1 MWLTMLRRRWLPGAG
16 VLLLS
21 AFFMGFHLLAHGYRF
36 GLVEDAHAIH
46 LPFLLQT
53 LDPALFPGDPMLA
66 TRAGYPSFYFQLLA
80 LATGL
85 ASIPT
90 LFLVIHLLTLLA
102 YLTAAAGLSL
112 RLAPD
117 RMPRRPLV
125 VGLLLTL
132 SLLPV
137 LGGDDL
143 ILRSA
148 LPRHVGM
155 ALALWALL
163 AGLLE
168 WRLLAFALAGLLINL
183 HALSGAFALALL
195 LGGDLLRLP
204 WRRWAAPLL
213 AAALG
218 LLLALPTL
226 IWSWQ
231 AREPIT
237 PAWIDLLRLRSAQHS
252 FPLTWPL
259 TDFVT
264 FGLWIGLAGLG
275 WWPQRRSAQ
284 GRWLAGAALAVALLA
299 LIGFLGAEVW
309 PVGLVLRWQLF
320 RSTKFLTLLALPLVV
335 SWLLSRWDRGGL
347 ARAGGLVVFMALFV
361 PFPTVWIAGVLAGLL
376 LTAVAFWA
384 PLDAL
389 GRMAAERIYQAASG
403 RRLSR
408 LMTWPAGARWT
419 AAALLLALLVSTAAA
434 FTQPQVPPDLLA
446 AWRDVQAW
454 ARQNTPVD
462 ATFMTPPYY
471 YGFRVESERPVVG
484 EWKDGTQQYF
494 SVPFTAAWWQR
505 MQDLHAAN
513 ASDTRYNDLSA
524 AEVTAL
530 AQKYQAR
537 FAVFFNDTELPF
549 SIIYRN
555 AWFRVYQV
563 LPDPGR

>member
-21 AFFMGFHLLAHGYRF
+21 ALFIGFHLLAHGYRF
-36 GLVEDAHAIH
+36 GVVEDAHAIH

-53 LDPALFPGDPMLA
+53 LDPSLFPGDPMLA
-66 TRAGYPSFYFQLLA
+66 TRAGYPSFYFQLVA
-80 LATGL
+80 LATSL

-102 YLTAAAGLSL
+102 YLAAAAGLSL

-117 RMPRRPLV
+117 RMPLRPLW

-183 HALSGAFALALL
+183 HALSGAFALLLL

-218 LLLALPTL
+218 LILALPTL

-231 AREPIT
+231 VREPIT

-259 TDFVT
+259 TDFVA

-284 GRWLAGAALAVALLA
+284 GRWLAGAAVAVALLA

-335 SWLLSRWDRGGL
+335 RWLLSRWDRGGL
-347 ARAGGLVVFMALFV
+347 ARAGSLVVLLALFA
-361 PFPTVWIAGVLAGLL
+361 PWPRVWIVGVLVGTL
-376 LTAVAFWA
+376 LTAGAYWES
-384 PLDAL
+384 LDAL
-389 GRMAAERIYQAASG
+389 AQLVMARMQAASG
-403 RRLSR
+403 GRLRRLMS
-408 LMTWPAGARWT
+408 WPAGVRWT
-419 AAALLLALLVSTAAA
+419 LGALLLALVVSTAAA
-434 FTQPQVPPDLLA
+434 FTQPQVPPNLLA

-537 FAVFFNDTELPF
+537 FAVFFNGAELPF
-549 SIIYRN
+549 TAVYRN
-555 AWFRVYQV
+555 AWFSVYQV
-563 LPDPGR
+563 IGAPGQ

>member
-16 VLLLS
+16 VLLLC
-21 AFFMGFHLLAHGYRF
+21 ALFIGFHLLAHGYRF
-36 GLVEDAHAIH
+36 GIVEDAHAIH
-46 LPFLLQT
+46 LPFLKQT
-53 LDPALFPGDPMLA
+53 LDPSLFPGDPMLA
-66 TRAGYPSFYFQLLA
+66 TRAGYPSFYFQVIA
-80 LATGL
+80 LATSL

-102 YLTAAAGLSL
+102 YLTAAAALSL

-117 RMPRRPLV
+117 RMPLRPLL

-183 HALSGAFALALL
+183 HALSGAFALTLL

-226 IWSWQ
+226 VWSWQ
-231 AREPIT
+231 VREPIT

-259 TDFVT
+259 TDFIT

-299 LIGFLGAEVW
+299 LIGFAGAEIW

-335 SWLLSRWDRGGL
+335 RWFLTRWERGGL
-347 ARAGGLVVFMALFV
+347 ARAGCLVVLLALFM
-361 PFPTVWIAGVLAGLL
+361 PLPTVWIAGVLAGLL
-376 LTAVAFWA
+376 VTVAASWES
-384 PLDAL
+384 LDAL
-389 GRMAAERIYQAASG
+389 ARGIAARVQAASG
-403 RRLSR
+403 RRLHR
-408 LMTWPAGARWT
+408 LIAWPAGVRWT

-434 FTQPQVPPDLLA
+434 FTQPQIPPNLLA

-494 SVPFTAAWWQR
+494 SVPLTAAWWQR

-524 AEVTAL
+524 AEVAAL
-530 AQKYQAR
+530 AQKYQAS
-537 FAVFFNDTELPF
+537 FAVFFIDTDLPF
-549 SIIYRN
+549 PVVYRN
-555 AWFRVYQV
+555 PWFRIYQV
-563 LPDPGR
+563 IPGSGS